1 MASFTPKPTAGKCTS
16 DNLQAMINFYTSHV
30 SFNTAH
36 KNKLE
41 HTLCQAK
48 QDATFKFHTPATHQD
63 TAVSQ

>member
-1 MASFTPKPTAGKCTS
+1 
-16 DNLQAMINFYTSHV
+16 MINFYTSHV